1 MPLSFLTKWLHELP
15 QIPRYV
21 RVVLVALAHLMLFVA
36 AFLCSWMV
44 RFEFAVPE
52 KWETVMWRSL
62 PIAVGLKLGIF
73 GLLGMFQG
81 WWKYVSLKDILSL
94 ARALLLATGVLVLT
108 DFFIQ
113 SDQLPRSIYVLDFL
127 LSMSFI
133 GGARGGL
140 RLLREAVQA
149 SPISDTDRKNLLIL
163 GAGDTG
169 ETLLR
174 EVTKNRNLPF
184 KPIGLLDDNPYKH
197 GLRIHG
203 VPVLGAIEQIDE
215 AVEKHKVDHIV
226 IAMPSANRDQVR
238 RVVSLAKATGVKT
251 QILPA
256 VEAILEGHAAFSQ
269 VREVSLEDL
278 LGRDPVRLDTDSVD
292 EFIEG
297 RVVLVTGA
305 GGSIGSELCRQ
316 VMRFSP
322 RKLIL
327 VERAE
332 TPLYFIDR
340 ELRDTHDVGDEML
353 QPEIANVCD
362 EERMRGI
369 FAREKPEVVIHAA
382 AYKHVPLM
390 ERHPSEAVLNNVRGT
405 KTVADLAA
413 EFSCGGFVLVSTDK
427 AVNPT
432 SVMGATKRVTEL
444 YIQDLNRRADTTEF
458 CSVRF
463 GNVLGS
469 NGSVVPIF
477 RQQIED
483 GGPVTVTHPDMTR
496 YFMTIPEASQL
507 VLQAAALGNGG
518 ELFILDMGEPVK
530 ILDLAKDLIRLS
542 GLTED
547 DVEITFTGKRPGEKL
562 YEELTLDQEN
572 VDDTRHEKIF
582 ISHSDECDFERLDAN
597 FPDLLDAAG
606 ENSSLRVR
614 KALKTIIPSYAH
626 PEIPDNVV
634 HIDDSGPQTPV
645 TKKGPGNLEKS

>member
-1 MPLSFLTKWLHELP
+1 
-15 QIPRYV
+15 
-21 RVVLVALAHLMLFVA
+21 
-36 AFLCSWMV
+36 
-44 RFEFAVPE
+44 
-52 KWETVMWRSL
+52 
-62 PIAVGLKLGIF
+62 
-73 GLLGMFQG
+73 
-81 WWKYVSLKDILSL
+81 
-94 ARALLLATGVLVLT
+94 
-108 DFFIQ
+108 
-113 SDQLPRSIYVLDFL
+113 
-127 LSMSFI
+127 MSFI

-140 RLLREAVQA
+140 RLLREALQA
-149 SPISDTDRKNLLIL
+149 SPIAEQDRRNLLIL

-184 KPIGLLDDNPYKH
+184 KPVGILDDNPYKH

-203 VPVLGAIEQIDE
+203 VPVLGAIEKIDE
-215 AVEKHKVDHIV
+215 VVEKHHVDHIV
-226 IAMPSANRDQVR
+226 IAMPSANRDQLR

-322 RKLIL
+322 RKLVM

-340 ELRDTHDVGDEML
+340 ELRDAFDAGDEKL

-362 EERMRGI
+362 QDRMRGI
-369 FAREKPEVVIHAA
+369 FEREKPEVVIHAA

-405 KTVADLAA
+405 KTVADMAA
-413 EFSCGGFVLVSTDK
+413 DFSCNAFVLVSTDK

-444 YIQDLNRRADTTEF
+444 YCQNLNRRSNGTKY

-507 VLQAAALGNGG
+507 VLQASALGQGG

-542 GLTED
+542 GLSED
-547 DVEITFTGKRPGEKL
+547 DIEITFTGPRPGEKL
-562 YEELTLDQEN
+562 YEELTLDQED

-582 ISHSDECDFERLDAN
+582 VGHSDASDFDRLDAN
-597 FPDLLDAAG
+597 FDDLLAAAID
-606 ENSSLRVR
+606 NASLRVR
-614 KALKTIIPSYAH
+614 KSLKAIIPTYAH
-626 PEIPDNVV
+626 PEVPDNVV
-634 HIDDSGPQTPV
+634 HIEDTGPRKAV
-645 TKKGPGNLEKS
+645 GSE